1 MYEVRDWR
9 NLAELPRWHCVK
21 EDMEFGL
28 SREDA
33 QDRDHWRLK
42 IKGKLANP
50 GHVSCMFMLHQRE
63 SPFHLFVNNS

>member
-1 MYEVRDWR
+1 
-9 NLAELPRWHCVK
+9 
-21 EDMEFGL
+21 MEFGL